1 LRPAYRSIDALKFH
15 VWRLTDIRYREAVRD
30 FLRKKSIHI
39 TYLDPNNDLPSFRRR
54 KPHTDLSYRAPKP
67 VSVDYWKSFVVS
79 SSKVAKAYPEVKNSW
94 VDVRV
99 RDYTRIFVE

>member
-1 LRPAYRSIDALKFH
+1 
-15 VWRLTDIRYREAVRD
+15 
-30 FLRKKSIHI
+30 
-39 TYLDPNNDLPSFRRR
+39 
-54 KPHTDLSYRAPKP
+54 